1 MHGVGERDVREGRT
15 RASYRR
21 REMSR
26 KDAGNVEEGR
36 SVTEARD
43 ATSSSRNNAGD
54 AMLEEAERSALL
66 LLRRELAASRQAT
79 ERERLVAK
87 RACEQLAEERSA
99 AAERE
104 EELMKMETR
113 LEALMEGNREASHR
127 DASPSHHEEADEVTT
142 RISASSPPAAAK
154 LFKTPHTA
162 GEDDDDDDEDE
173 DEDDDDDHNANVD
186 PRAVA
191 AAEALLARADALEH
205 EHSHTIA
212 SLNARIRALER
223 ALSASEGAAR
233 VAEAAANEVV
243 AQSALAMERDTNAIR
258 RHQDL
263 ELEARDLARR
273 LDRETTRSNAWKAR
287 ALNAEAKMEETRK
300 AAQRAARDAEM
311 ESFAARERSLAE
323 ARSSGTF
330 EEKVARASAGSSSA
344 SSGDGGGRSVL
355 AFSRKMS
362 TGRIAVSSPSVGEK
376 VQKVHPSLKPTP
388 GTAKAKAP
396 SARLMTALASP
407 MAPSSL
413 RPSMDHGGS
422 SPLNA
427 GSKTERDA
435 LRASLSRQNECL
447 ARLSVARETR
457 RAEMSLLR
465 DTIHALGAL
474 EAS

>member
-1 MHGVGERDVREGRT
+1 
-15 RASYRR
+15 
-21 REMSR
+21 MSR

-36 SVTEARD
+36 VVTEARD

-104 EELMKMETR
+104 EEVMKMETR
-113 LEALMEGNREASHR
+113 LEALMEGTTREASHR

-162 GEDDDDDDEDE
+162 DEDDDDDEDDDE
-173 DEDDDDDHNANVD
+173 DEDDDHDANVD

-205 EHSHTIA
+205 EHAHTIA

-243 AQSALAMERDTNAIR
+243 AQSASAMERDADAVR
-258 RHQDL
+258 RHHDL

-273 LDRETTRSNAWKAR
+273 LDRETTRSNAWKTR

-311 ESFAARERSLAE
+311 ESIVARERSLAE
-323 ARSSGTF
+323 ARASGTF
-330 EEKVARASAGSSSA
+330 EEKVARASAGSSFA
-344 SSGDGGGRSVL
+344 SSGDGGGRSVG

-362 TGRIAVSSPSVGEK
+362 TGRVAVSSPSVGEK

-388 GTAKAKAP
+388 ETAKAKAP
-396 SARLMTALASP
+396 SARLMIALASP

-435 LRASLSRQNECL
+435 LRASLSRQNESL
-447 ARLSVARETR
+447 ARLAVARETR

>member
-1 MHGVGERDVREGRT
+1 
-15 RASYRR
+15 
-21 REMSR
+21 MSR

-36 SVTEARD
+36 VVTEARD

-104 EELMKMETR
+104 EEVMKMDTR
-113 LEALMEGNREASHR
+113 LEALMEGTTREASHR
-127 DASPSHHEEADEVTT
+127 DASPSHHEEAYEVTR

-162 GEDDDDDDEDE
+162 DEDDDDDEDDDE
-173 DEDDDDDHNANVD
+173 DEDDDHNANAD

-205 EHSHTIA
+205 EHAHTIA

-243 AQSALAMERDTNAIR
+243 AQSASAMERDADAVR
-258 RHQDL
+258 RHHDL

-273 LDRETTRSNAWKAR
+273 LDRETTRSNAWKTR
-287 ALNAEAKMEETRK
+287 ALNAEAKMEEMGK

-311 ESFAARERSLAE
+311 ESIVARERSLAE
-323 ARSSGTF
+323 ARASGTF
-330 EEKVARASAGSSSA
+330 EEKVARASAGSSFA
-344 SSGDGGGRSVL
+344 SSGDGGGRSVG

-362 TGRIAVSSPSVGEK
+362 TGRVAVSSPSVGEK

-388 GTAKAKAP
+388 ETAKAKAP
-396 SARLMTALASP
+396 SARLMIALASP

-435 LRASLSRQNECL
+435 LRASLSRQNESL
-447 ARLSVARETR
+447 ARLAVARETR

>member
-1 MHGVGERDVREGRT
+1 
-15 RASYRR
+15 
-21 REMSR
+21 MSR
-26 KDAGNVEEGR
+26 MDAGNVEEGR
-36 SVTEARD
+36 VVTEARD

-104 EELMKMETR
+104 EEVMKMETR
-113 LEALMEGNREASHR
+113 LEALMEGTTREASHR
-127 DASPSHHEEADEVTT
+127 DASPSHHEEADEVTR

-162 GEDDDDDDEDE
+162 GEDDDDDDDDE
-173 DEDDDDDHNANVD
+173 DEDDDDDDHDANVD

-205 EHSHTIA
+205 EHAHTIA

-243 AQSALAMERDTNAIR
+243 AQSASAMERDADAVR
-258 RHQDL
+258 RHHDL

-273 LDRETTRSNAWKAR
+273 LDRETTRSNAWKTR

-311 ESFAARERSLAE
+311 ESIAARERSLAE
-323 ARSSGTF
+323 ARASGTF
-330 EEKVARASAGSSSA
+330 EEKVARASMSGSSSA
-344 SSGDGGGRSVL
+344 SSGDGGGRSVG

-362 TGRIAVSSPSVGEK
+362 TGRVAVSSPSVAEVGEK
-376 VQKVHPSLKPTP
+376 VQKVHPSGKPKP

-396 SARLMTALASP
+396 SARLMVSLASP

>member
-1 MHGVGERDVREGRT
+1 
-15 RASYRR
+15 
-21 REMSR
+21 MSR

-36 SVTEARD
+36 VVEARD

-162 GEDDDDDDEDE
+162 GEDDDDE
-173 DEDDDDDHNANVD
+173 DEDDDDDDDDDHDANVD

>member
-1 MHGVGERDVREGRT
+1 
-15 RASYRR
+15 
-21 REMSR
+21 MSR

-113 LEALMEGNREASHR
+113 LEALMEGTREASHR

-191 AAEALLARADALEH
+191 AAEALLARAVALEH
-205 EHSHTIA
+205 AHAHEIA

-243 AQSALAMERDTNAIR
+243 AQSASAMERDADAVR

-273 LDRETTRSNAWKAR
+273 LDRETTRSNAWKTR

-311 ESFAARERSLAE
+311 ESIAARERSLAE
-323 ARSSGTF
+323 ARASGTF
-330 EEKVARASAGSSSA
+330 EEKVARASMSGSSSA
-344 SSGDGGGRSVL
+344 SSGDGGGRSVGV
-355 AFSRKMS
+355 FSRKMS
-362 TGRIAVSSPSVGEK
+362 TGRVAVSSPSVAEVGEK
-376 VQKVHPSLKPTP
+376 VQKVHPSGKPTP
-388 GTAKAKAP
+388 GTAKARAP
-396 SARLMTALASP
+396 SARLMVSLASP

>member
-1 MHGVGERDVREGRT
+1 
-15 RASYRR
+15 
-21 REMSR
+21 MSR

-36 SVTEARD
+36 VVTEARD

-104 EELMKMETR
+104 EEVMKMETR
-113 LEALMEGNREASHR
+113 LEALMEGTREASHR

-162 GEDDDDDDEDE
+162 DEDDDDDEDDDE
-173 DEDDDDDHNANVD
+173 DEDDDHNANAD

-205 EHSHTIA
+205 EHAHTIA

-243 AQSALAMERDTNAIR
+243 AQSASAMERDADAVR
-258 RHQDL
+258 RHHDL

-273 LDRETTRSNAWKAR
+273 LDRETTRSNAWKTR
-287 ALNAEAKMEETRK
+287 ALNAEAKMEEMGK

-311 ESFAARERSLAE
+311 ESIVARERSLAE
-323 ARSSGTF
+323 ARASGTF
-330 EEKVARASAGSSSA
+330 EEKVARASAGSSFA
-344 SSGDGGGRSVL
+344 SSGDGGGRSVG

-362 TGRIAVSSPSVGEK
+362 TGRVAVSSPSVGEK

-388 GTAKAKAP
+388 ETAKAKAP
-396 SARLMTALASP
+396 SARLMIALASP

-435 LRASLSRQNECL
+435 LRASLSRQNESL
-447 ARLSVARETR
+447 ARLAVARETR

>member
-1 MHGVGERDVREGRT
+1 
-15 RASYRR
+15 
-21 REMSR
+21 MSR

-36 SVTEARD
+36 VVEARD

>member
-1 MHGVGERDVREGRT
+1 
-15 RASYRR
+15 
-21 REMSR
+21 MSR

-243 AQSALAMERDTNAIR
+243 AQSASAMERDADAVR

-273 LDRETTRSNAWKAR
+273 LDRETTRSNAWKTR

-311 ESFAARERSLAE
+311 ESIAARERSLAE
-323 ARSSGTF
+323 ARASGTF

-344 SSGDGGGRSVL
+344 SSGDGGGRSVGV
-355 AFSRKMS
+355 FSRKMS
-362 TGRIAVSSPSVGEK
+362 TGRVAVSSPSVAEVGEK
-376 VQKVHPSLKPTP
+376 VQKVHPSGKPTP
-388 GTAKAKAP
+388 GTAKANAP
-396 SARLMTALASP
+396 SARLMIALASP

>member
-1 MHGVGERDVREGRT
+1 
-15 RASYRR
+15 
-21 REMSR
+21 MSR

-36 SVTEARD
+36 VVEARD

-127 DASPSHHEEADEVTT
+127 DASPSNHEEADEVTT

-162 GEDDDDDDEDE
+162 GEDDDDDEEDE

-362 TGRIAVSSPSVGEK
+362 TGRIAVSSPSVSTSK
-376 VQKVHPSLKPTP
+376 SSTCC
-388 GTAKAKAP
+388 TA
-396 SARLMTALASP
+396 
-407 MAPSSL
+407 
-413 RPSMDHGGS
+413 
-422 SPLNA
+422 
-427 GSKTERDA
+427 
-435 LRASLSRQNECL
+435 
-447 ARLSVARETR
+447 SVRTK
-457 RAEMSLLR
+457 
-465 DTIHALGAL
+465 I
-474 EAS
+474 

>member
-1 MHGVGERDVREGRT
+1 
-15 RASYRR
+15 
-21 REMSR
+21 MSR
-26 KDAGNVEEGR
+26 MDAGNVEEGR
-36 SVTEARD
+36 VVTEARD

-113 LEALMEGNREASHR
+113 LEALMEGTREASHR
-127 DASPSHHEEADEVTT
+127 DASPSNHEEADEVTT

-162 GEDDDDDDEDE
+162 GEHDDDDDDDEDDDE
-173 DEDDDDDHNANVD
+173 DEDDDHNANVD

-205 EHSHTIA
+205 EHAHTIA

-243 AQSALAMERDTNAIR
+243 AQSASAMERDADAVR

-273 LDRETTRSNAWKAR
+273 LDRETTRSNAWKTR

-300 AAQRAARDAEM
+300 VAQRAARDAEM
-311 ESFAARERSLAE
+311 ESIAARERSLAE
-323 ARSSGTF
+323 ARASGTF
-330 EEKVARASAGSSSA
+330 EEKVARASMSGSSSA
-344 SSGDGGGRSVL
+344 SSGDGGGRSVG

-362 TGRIAVSSPSVGEK
+362 TGRVAVSSPSVGEK

-388 GTAKAKAP
+388 GTAKANAP
-396 SARLMTALASP
+396 SARLMIALASP

>member
-1 MHGVGERDVREGRT
+1 
-15 RASYRR
+15 
-21 REMSR
+21 MSR
-26 KDAGNVEEGR
+26 MDAGNVEEGR
-36 SVTEARD
+36 VVTEARD

-113 LEALMEGNREASHR
+113 LEALMEGTREASHR

-173 DEDDDDDHNANVD
+173 DEDDDDDDEDDANVD

-205 EHSHTIA
+205 EHAHEIA

-243 AQSALAMERDTNAIR
+243 AQSASAMERDADAVR

-273 LDRETTRSNAWKAR
+273 LDRETTRSNAWKTR
-287 ALNAEAKMEETRK
+287 ALNAEAKMEEMRK

-311 ESFAARERSLAE
+311 ESIAARERSLAE
-323 ARSSGTF
+323 ARASGTF

-344 SSGDGGGRSVL
+344 SSGDGGGRSVGV
-355 AFSRKMS
+355 FSRKMS
-362 TGRIAVSSPSVGEK
+362 TGRIAVRSPSVAEVGEK
-376 VQKVHPSLKPTP
+376 VQKVHPSGKPTP
-388 GTAKAKAP
+388 GTAKARAP
-396 SARLMTALASP
+396 SARLMVSLASP

>member
-1 MHGVGERDVREGRT
+1 
-15 RASYRR
+15 
-21 REMSR
+21 MSR
-26 KDAGNVEEGR
+26 MDAGNVEEGR
-36 SVTEARD
+36 VVTEARD

-104 EELMKMETR
+104 EEVMKMETR
-113 LEALMEGNREASHR
+113 LEALMEGTTREASHR
-127 DASPSHHEEADEVTT
+127 DASPSHHEEADEVTR

-162 GEDDDDDDEDE
+162 GEDDDDDDED
-173 DEDDDDDHNANVD
+173 DDDDDDDDDDHDANVD

-205 EHSHTIA
+205 EHAHTIA

-243 AQSALAMERDTNAIR
+243 AQSASAMERDADAIR

-273 LDRETTRSNAWKAR
+273 LDREMTRSNAWKTR

-311 ESFAARERSLAE
+311 ESIAARERSLAE
-323 ARSSGTF
+323 ARASGTF

-344 SSGDGGGRSVL
+344 SSGDRGGRSAG

-362 TGRIAVSSPSVGEK
+362 TGRVAVRSPSVAEVGEK
-376 VQKVHPSLKPTP
+376 VQKVHPSGKPKP
-388 GTAKAKAP
+388 GTAKARAP
-396 SARLMTALASP
+396 SARLMVSLASP

-435 LRASLSRQNECL
+435 LRASLSRQSESL
-447 ARLSVARETR
+447 ARLAVARETR

>member
-1 MHGVGERDVREGRT
+1 
-15 RASYRR
+15 
-21 REMSR
+21 MSR

-36 SVTEARD
+36 VVTEARD

-113 LEALMEGNREASHR
+113 LEALMEGTREASHR

-162 GEDDDDDDEDE
+162 DEDDDDDEDDDE
-173 DEDDDDDHNANVD
+173 DEDDDHNANAD

-205 EHSHTIA
+205 EHAHTIA

-243 AQSALAMERDTNAIR
+243 AQSASAMERDADAVR
-258 RHQDL
+258 RHNDL

-273 LDRETTRSNAWKAR
+273 LDRETTRSNAWKTR
-287 ALNAEAKMEETRK
+287 ALNAEAKMEEMGK

-311 ESFAARERSLAE
+311 ESIVARERSLAE
-323 ARSSGTF
+323 ARASGTF
-330 EEKVARASAGSSSA
+330 EEKVARASAGSSFA
-344 SSGDGGGRSVL
+344 SSGDGGGRSVG

-362 TGRIAVSSPSVGEK
+362 TGRVAVSSPSVGEK

-388 GTAKAKAP
+388 ETAKAKAP
-396 SARLMTALASP
+396 SARLMIALASP

-435 LRASLSRQNECL
+435 LRASLSRQNESL
-447 ARLSVARETR
+447 ARLAVARETR

>member
-1 MHGVGERDVREGRT
+1 
-15 RASYRR
+15 
-21 REMSR
+21 MSR

-36 SVTEARD
+36 VVTEARD

-113 LEALMEGNREASHR
+113 LEALMEGTREASHR

-173 DEDDDDDHNANVD
+173 DEDDDDDDEDDANVD

-205 EHSHTIA
+205 EHAHEIA

-243 AQSALAMERDTNAIR
+243 AQSASAMERDADAVR
-258 RHQDL
+258 RHHDL

-273 LDRETTRSNAWKAR
+273 LDRETTRSNAWKTR

-311 ESFAARERSLAE
+311 ESIAARERSLAE
-323 ARSSGTF
+323 ARASGTF

-344 SSGDGGGRSVL
+344 SSGDGGGRSVGV
-355 AFSRKMS
+355 FSRKMS
-362 TGRIAVSSPSVGEK
+362 TGRIAVRSPSVAEVGEK
-376 VQKVHPSLKPTP
+376 VQKVHPSGKPTP
-388 GTAKAKAP
+388 GTAKARAP
-396 SARLMTALASP
+396 SARLMVSLASP

>member
-1 MHGVGERDVREGRT
+1 M
-15 RASYRR
+15 
-21 REMSR
+21 
-26 KDAGNVEEGR
+26 DAGNVEEGR
-36 SVTEARD
+36 AVTEARD

-113 LEALMEGNREASHR
+113 LEALMEGTREASHR
-127 DASPSHHEEADEVTT
+127 DASPSNHEEADEVTT

-162 GEDDDDDDEDE
+162 GEHDDDDDDDEDDDE
-173 DEDDDDDHNANVD
+173 DEDDDHNANVD

-205 EHSHTIA
+205 EHAHTIA

-243 AQSALAMERDTNAIR
+243 AQSASAMERDADAVR
-258 RHQDL
+258 RHHDL

-273 LDRETTRSNAWKAR
+273 LDRETTRSNAWKTR

-311 ESFAARERSLAE
+311 ESIAARERSLAE
-323 ARSSGTF
+323 ARASGTF
-330 EEKVARASAGSSSA
+330 EEKVARASMSGSSSA
-344 SSGDGGGRSVL
+344 SSGDGGGRSVG

-362 TGRIAVSSPSVGEK
+362 TGRVAVSSPSVGEK

-388 GTAKAKAP
+388 GTAKANAP
-396 SARLMTALASP
+396 SARLMIALASP

>member
-1 MHGVGERDVREGRT
+1 
-15 RASYRR
+15 
-21 REMSR
+21 MSR

-36 SVTEARD
+36 VVTEARD

-113 LEALMEGNREASHR
+113 LEALMEGTREASHR

-162 GEDDDDDDEDE
+162 DEDDDDDEDDDE
-173 DEDDDDDHNANVD
+173 DEDDDHNANAD

-205 EHSHTIA
+205 EHAHTIA

-243 AQSALAMERDTNAIR
+243 AQSASAMERDADAVR
-258 RHQDL
+258 RHHDL

-273 LDRETTRSNAWKAR
+273 LDRETTRSNAWKTR
-287 ALNAEAKMEETRK
+287 ALNAEAKMEEMGK

-311 ESFAARERSLAE
+311 ESIVARERSLAE
-323 ARSSGTF
+323 ARASGTF
-330 EEKVARASAGSSSA
+330 EEKVARASAGSSFA
-344 SSGDGGGRSVL
+344 SSGDGGGRSVG

-362 TGRIAVSSPSVGEK
+362 TGRVAVSSPSVGEK

-388 GTAKAKAP
+388 ETAKAKAP
-396 SARLMTALASP
+396 SARLMIALASP

-435 LRASLSRQNECL
+435 LRASLSRQNESL
-447 ARLSVARETR
+447 ARLAVARETR

>member
-1 MHGVGERDVREGRT
+1 MHGVGERDVREGQT

-36 SVTEARD
+36 VVEARD

-104 EELMKMETR
+104 EELVKMETR

>member
-1 MHGVGERDVREGRT
+1 MHSVGERDVREGRT

-36 SVTEARD
+36 VVEARD

-162 GEDDDDDDEDE
+162 GEDDDDDEEDE

>member
-1 MHGVGERDVREGRT
+1 
-15 RASYRR
+15 
-21 REMSR
+21 MSR
-26 KDAGNVEEGR
+26 MDAGNVEEGR
-36 SVTEARD
+36 VVTEARD

-113 LEALMEGNREASHR
+113 LEALMEGMTREASHR

-154 LFKTPHTA
+154 LVKTPHTA

-173 DEDDDDDHNANVD
+173 DEDDDDDDEDDANVD

-205 EHSHTIA
+205 EHAHEIA

-243 AQSALAMERDTNAIR
+243 AQSASAMERDADAVR
-258 RHQDL
+258 RHHDL

-273 LDRETTRSNAWKAR
+273 LDRETTRSNAWKTR
-287 ALNAEAKMEETRK
+287 ALNAEAKMEDMGK

-311 ESFAARERSLAE
+311 ESIAARERSLAE
-323 ARSSGTF
+323 ARASGTF

-344 SSGDGGGRSVL
+344 SSGDGGGRSVGV
-355 AFSRKMS
+355 FSRKMS
-362 TGRIAVSSPSVGEK
+362 TGRVAVSSPSVAEVGEK
-376 VQKVHPSLKPTP
+376 VQKVHPSGKPTP
-388 GTAKAKAP
+388 GTAKARAP
-396 SARLMTALASP
+396 SARLMVSLASP

-474 EAS
+474 EAAS

>member
-1 MHGVGERDVREGRT
+1 MHGVGERDVREGQT

-36 SVTEARD
+36 VVEARD

-104 EELMKMETR
+104 EELVKMETR

-344 SSGDGGGRSVL
+344 SSGNGGGRSVL

>member
-1 MHGVGERDVREGRT
+1 
-15 RASYRR
+15 
-21 REMSR
+21 MSR

-36 SVTEARD
+36 VVTEARD

-113 LEALMEGNREASHR
+113 LEALMEGTREASHR

-173 DEDDDDDHNANVD
+173 DEDDDDDDEDDANVD

-205 EHSHTIA
+205 EHAHEIA

-243 AQSALAMERDTNAIR
+243 AQSASAMERDADAVR

-273 LDRETTRSNAWKAR
+273 LDRETTRSNAWKTR
-287 ALNAEAKMEETRK
+287 ALNAEAKMEEMRK

-311 ESFAARERSLAE
+311 ESIAARERSLAE

-330 EEKVARASAGSSSA
+330 EEKVARASMSGSSSA
-344 SSGDGGGRSVL
+344 SSGDGGGRSVGV
-355 AFSRKMS
+355 FSRKMS
-362 TGRIAVSSPSVGEK
+362 TGRVAVSSPSVAEVGEK
-376 VQKVHPSLKPTP
+376 VQKVHPSGKLTP
-388 GTAKAKAP
+388 GTAKANAP
-396 SARLMTALASP
+396 SARLMIALASP

>member
-1 MHGVGERDVREGRT
+1 
-15 RASYRR
+15 
-21 REMSR
+21 MSR
-26 KDAGNVEEGR
+26 MDAGNVEEGR
-36 SVTEARD
+36 VVTEARD

-113 LEALMEGNREASHR
+113 LEALMEGTREASHR

-173 DEDDDDDHNANVD
+173 DEDEDDHDANVD

-205 EHSHTIA
+205 EHAHEIA

-243 AQSALAMERDTNAIR
+243 AQSASAMERDADAVR
-258 RHQDL
+258 RHHDL

-273 LDRETTRSNAWKAR
+273 LDRETTRSNAWKTR

-311 ESFAARERSLAE
+311 ESIAARERSLAE
-323 ARSSGTF
+323 ARASGTF

-344 SSGDGGGRSVL
+344 SSGDGGGRSVGV
-355 AFSRKMS
+355 FSRKMS
-362 TGRIAVSSPSVGEK
+362 TGRIAVRSPSVAEVGEK
-376 VQKVHPSLKPTP
+376 VQKVHPSGKPTP
-388 GTAKAKAP
+388 GTAKARAP
-396 SARLMTALASP
+396 SARLMVSLASP

-474 EAS
+474 EAAS